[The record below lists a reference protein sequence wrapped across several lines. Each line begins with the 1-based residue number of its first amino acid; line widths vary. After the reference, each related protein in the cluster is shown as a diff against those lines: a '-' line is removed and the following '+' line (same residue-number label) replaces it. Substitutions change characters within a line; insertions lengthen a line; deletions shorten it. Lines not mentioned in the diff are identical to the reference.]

1 MKLNLFPSWAQRAA
15 DPEPLVEGT
24 TGKSATTMPLAGS
37 TLNDEQLAL
46 VGVLHQLLQ
55 TLPQAYSGR
64 ESVKRLCQ
72 MILPA
77 SPHIRLVWVG
87 FCQDDSDATIKP
99 AAIVGKALGESDQWQ
114 LAKDCFDYAAPFTQV
129 ADWDAGH
136 DSDFNALFAPWQSHP
151 ERCSV
156 KAALAIPLRS
166 EKARMHGMMV
176 FYADSQDY
184 FSETGFAS
192 FQAFGHVCEV
202 IWKQSNLSHLLT
214 RQAQLDSL
222 TGLLTR
228 RRIVHVYEEAV
239 AATATAAADE
249 ASPLSIL
256 YCQLDDFHKINDLY
270 GWAVADNIL
279 AAFAK
284 DTGAQLRKTDSGGR
298 WNATEF
304 LYVLPATDTVDAD
317 NLAEAFL
324 THFKNHPVNIENW
337 SIRLALSIGVATYG
351 ADGRGLDELI
361 HYATQHLRSSNT
373 LSEDEL

>member
-1 MKLNLFPSWAQRAA
+1 MKLNLFPSWTQRAV
-15 DPEPLVEGT
+15 DSGQLVESAS
-24 TGKSATTMPLAGS
+24 GKQAAPAATA
-37 TLNDEQLAL
+37 LNDEQLAL

-77 SPHIRLVWVG
+77 SEHIRLVWVG
-87 FCQDDSDATIKP
+87 FCQDDSEAAIKP
-99 AAIVGKALGESDQWQ
+99 TAIVGEALGESDQWQ
-114 LAKDCFDYAAPFTQV
+114 LAKDCFDYVVPFAQI

-136 DSDFNALFAPWQSHP
+136 DSDFHALYAPWQAHP

-166 EKARMHGMMV
+166 EQARTHGMMV

-239 AATATAAADE
+239 AAATTTTDE
-249 ASPLSIL
+249 SPLSIL

-284 DTGAQLRKTDSGGR
+284 DTGARLRKTDSGGR
-298 WNATEF
+298 WNATAF

-317 NLAEAFL
+317 SLAETFL
-324 THFKNHPVNIENW
+324 GHFMRHPVNIENW

-361 HYATQHLRSSNT
+361 HYATQHLRSSTT
-373 LSEDEL
+373 LPEDEL

>member
-1 MKLNLFPSWAQRAA
+1 MKLNLFPSWAQRAV
-15 DPEPLVEGT
+15 DSEQLVDAT
-24 TGKSATTMPLAGS
+24 AGKQSAPAEA

-87 FCQDDSDATIKP
+87 FCQDDSEATIKP
-99 AAIVGKALGESDQWQ
+99 AAIVGKALSESDHWQ
-114 LAKDCFDYAAPFTQV
+114 LAKDCFDYVAPFAQV
-129 ADWDAGH
+129 ADWEAGH
-136 DSDFNALFAPWQSHP
+136 DSDFHALFAPWQSHP
-151 ERCSV
+151 ERCSA

-249 ASPLSIL
+249 AAPLSIL

-304 LYVLPATDTVDAD
+304 LYVLPSTDTVDAD
-317 NLAEAFL
+317 NLAESFL
-324 THFKNHPVNIENW
+324 GHFKHHPVNIENW

-361 HYATQHLRSSNT
+361 HYATQHLRSSST
-373 LSEDEL
+373 PADDEL

>member
-15 DPEPLVEGT
+15 DPEQLVEST
-24 TGKSATTMPLAGS
+24 TGEKTASQPPAPN
-37 TLNDEQLAL
+37 LNDEQLAL

-87 FCQDDSDATIKP
+87 FCQDDSEATIKP
-99 AAIVGKALGESDQWQ
+99 TAIVGKALSESDHWQ
-114 LAKDCFDYAAPFTQV
+114 LAKDCFDYVAPFAQT
-129 ADWDAGH
+129 ADWEAGH
-136 DSDFNALFAPWQSHP
+136 DSDFQALFAPWQAHP
-151 ERCSV
+151 ELCSV

-184 FSETGFAS
+184 FAETGNAS

-239 AATATAAADE
+239 AATAIDE
-249 ASPLSIL
+249 SPLSIL
-256 YCQLDDFHKINDLY
+256 YCQLDEFHKINDLY

-279 AAFAK
+279 AGFAK
-284 DTGAQLRKTDSGGR
+284 DTGGQLRKSDSGGR

-317 NLAEAFL
+317 NLATSFL
-324 THFKNHPVNIENW
+324 GHFKNHPVNIENW
-337 SIRLALSIGVATYG
+337 SIRLALSVGVATYG

-361 HYATQHLRSSNT
+361 HYATQHLHRSST
-373 LSEDEL
+373 VAEDEL

>member
-1 MKLNLFPSWAQRAA
+1 MKLNLFPRTQRGA
-15 DPEPLVEGT
+15 DTEPLAESTGAKKT
-24 TGKSATTMPLAGS
+24 TPL
-37 TLNDEQLAL
+37 TLTPSDEQMKL

-55 TLPQAYSGR
+55 VLPQAYSGR
-64 ESVKRLCQ
+64 ESIKRLCQ

-87 FCQDDSDATIKP
+87 FCQDDSGPTIKP
-99 AAIVGKALGESDQWQ
+99 AAVVGKAVGEAEHWH
-114 LAKDCFDYAAPFTQV
+114 LAKDCFDYAAPFAQTV
-129 ADWDAGH
+129 DWDAGH
-136 DSDFNALFAPWQSHP
+136 ESDFHALFAPWQAHP
-151 ERCSV
+151 EACSA

-176 FYADSQDY
+176 FYADSEDY

-192 FQAFGHVCEV
+192 FQAFGHICEV

-239 AATATAAADE
+239 AATAMDE
-249 ASPLSIL
+249 SPLSIL
-256 YCQLDDFHKINDLY
+256 YCRLDEFHKINDLY

-284 DTGAQLRKTDSGGR
+284 DTGAQLRKADSGGR

-304 LYVLPATDTVDAD
+304 LYVLPATDAVDAE
-317 NLAEAFL
+317 NLAAAFL
-324 THFKNHPVNIENW
+324 SHFMHHPVNIENW

-361 HYATQHLRSSNT
+361 HYATQHLRSS
-373 LSEDEL
+373 SSVPEADI

>member
-15 DPEPLVEGT
+15 DPESALESAA
-24 TGKSATTMPLAGS
+24 GKKAAAAPAVS
-37 TLNDEQLAL
+37 TLNEKQLAL

-87 FCQDDSDATIKP
+87 FCQDDSEAAIKP
-99 AAIVGKALGESDQWQ
+99 AAIAGKALSESDHWQ
-114 LAKDCFDYAAPFTQV
+114 LSKDCFDYVAPFAQE
-129 ADWDAGH
+129 ADWEAGH
-136 DSDFNALFAPWQSHP
+136 DSDFQALFAPWQAHP
-151 ERCSV
+151 ENCSV

-184 FSETGFAS
+184 FSDTGHAS

-214 RQAQLDSL
+214 RQAQIDSL

-239 AATATAAADE
+239 AATATDE
-249 ASPLSIL
+249 SPLSIL
-256 YCQLDDFHKINDLY
+256 YCQLDEFHKINDLY

-284 DTGAQLRKTDSGGR
+284 DTGAQLRKSDSGGR

-304 LYVLPATDTVDAD
+304 LYVLPATDTVDAE
-317 NLAEAFL
+317 NLAAVFL
-324 THFKNHPVNIENW
+324 SHFKNHPVNIENW
-337 SIRLALSIGVATYG
+337 SIRLALSVGVATYG

-361 HYATQHLRSSNT
+361 HYATQHLHCSST
-373 LSEDEL
+373 VAEDEL